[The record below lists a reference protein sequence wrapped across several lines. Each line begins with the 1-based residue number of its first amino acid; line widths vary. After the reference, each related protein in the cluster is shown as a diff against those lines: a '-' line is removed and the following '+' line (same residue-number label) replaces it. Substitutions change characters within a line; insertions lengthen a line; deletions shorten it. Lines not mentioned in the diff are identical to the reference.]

1 MGEIIISPI
10 VSKLLSN
17 VFLMELMNQVQD
29 FGMGSV
35 RAGLSWVCAKQMFRK
50 YLRNEERSEDEV
62 DGGLIKVIILK
73 GNRGCKITYVN
84 NEGVKWYEK
93 FQRGALGRGI
103 FSHTL
108 YLTVDS
114 HSETA

>member
-17 VFLMELMNQVQD
+17 VFFQMELMNQVQD

-35 RAGLSWVCAKQMFRK
+35 RAGVSWVCAKHVFRK
-50 YLRNEERSEDEV
+50 YLGNEERSEDEV

-73 GNRGCKITYVN
+73 GNRGCTNHICV
-84 NEGVKWYEK
+84 
-93 FQRGALGRGI
+93 Q
-103 FSHTL
+103 
-108 YLTVDS
+108 
-114 HSETA
+114 